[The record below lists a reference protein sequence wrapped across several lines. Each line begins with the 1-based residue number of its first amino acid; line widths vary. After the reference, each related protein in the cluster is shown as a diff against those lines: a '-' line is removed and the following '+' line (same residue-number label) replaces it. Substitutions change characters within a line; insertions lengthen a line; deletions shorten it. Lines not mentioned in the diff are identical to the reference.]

1 MLVKKK
7 YWENCISV
15 CTDGTASIP
24 DYNLGVVAQIKEA
37 HKEMLFTYCAI
48 HLEHLAAKKL
58 I

>member
-1 MLVKKK
+1 MKKK